1 MIRMVVSGTGAI
13 AERAHIPALKTI
25 EGLEIIALQSRTA
38 EKAQRVAETLW
49 PEAATQPAVYVDFD
63 EMLHRERPDAV
74 AVFTP
79 NYLHCEFTL
88 KALAAGAHV
97 LCEKPMAMS
106 VAEAGRMVAAAA
118 AANRVLMVT
127 MQRRYGGIESAIKRA
142 LEAGAIGRPYFIRAR
157 LSHGGP
163 HSWAPD
169 AKWFT
174 TPAQAGGGAT
184 LDLGVHIADLAIW
197 YLGEVESVQGQVA
210 TLGKSIDLD
219 DSGAM
224 LLKFRAGGIG
234 VIE

>member
-1 MIRMVVSGTGAI
+1 
-13 AERAHIPALKTI
+13 
-25 EGLEIIALQSRTA
+25 
-38 EKAQRVAETLW
+38 
-49 PEAATQPAVYVDFD
+49 
-63 EMLHRERPDAV
+63 
-74 AVFTP
+74 
-79 NYLHCEFTL
+79 
-88 KALAAGAHV
+88 
-97 LCEKPMAMS
+97 
-106 VAEAGRMVAAAA
+106 
-118 AANRVLMVT
+118 
-127 MQRRYGGIESAIKRA
+127 IESAIKRA

-210 TLGKSIDLD
+210 LLGKSIDLD

-224 LLKFRAGGIG
+224 LVKFRAGGIG
-234 VIE
+234 VIEASWSSMPPLSAIEIYGSEGRVMTGYPRNDISILRSDGTPAPGFSREEILSSFDPRDLLAPFRDLAHNFAEAIVGQVRPSPDGRDGLRALEAVEACYLSSQSGTRIKLPLQ